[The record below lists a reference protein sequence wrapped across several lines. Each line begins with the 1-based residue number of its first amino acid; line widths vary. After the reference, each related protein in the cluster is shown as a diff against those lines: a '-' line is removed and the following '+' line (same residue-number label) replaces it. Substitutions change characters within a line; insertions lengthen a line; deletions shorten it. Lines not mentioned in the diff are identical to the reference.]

1 MTRPSSFFVT
11 VLWLPSRWLLTA
23 ILLAAPTGYTTLLAQ
38 DEPRGALELASTSHA
53 ATLVE
58 AITLDRARFRLA
70 DGTAI
75 ELPTR
80 DIVGWGRLPPWPQGP
95 MVLVAGGG
103 VIAGRLERYDA
114 EVAVVRSQAWG
125 LIEIPASC
133 LIGFRASMAHGP
145 VCDEFLEQTS
155 DAQKATDGPQPERL
169 FRLELKNGDRLL
181 AKAIAIANQVLELN
195 PGQSPPAAT
204 SIAGSDAM
212 IFSDGERV
220 GIPLERVQ
228 SIDFL
233 AAPRIIQQRPL
244 TLWMALADGSRL
256 NVQSISSVNASDAA
270 SVQAESV
277 ILVGEAFVT
286 RLKATGNRNQIV
298 AIAVDGGC
306 ARWLSTLAPASFVQT
321 PAIGSAWPLAVGCT
335 LDRGWLVARGRTA
348 FAGLGI
354 HAPARLAYRLENPVD
369 RFESLVAID
378 DLAGQGGSVR
388 VRVLAGRGGDP
399 LREVFVSG
407 VIRGGEQPLALTI
420 PLDQATALEL
430 LIETADGGEILDR
443 TLWLDPRLIGR

>member
-1 MTRPSSFFVT
+1 MTPPSSFFVT

-23 ILLAAPTGYTTLLAQ
+23 ILLAAPAGYATVLAQ
-38 DEPRGALELASTSHA
+38 DESSGALELASTSHA
-53 ATLVE
+53 ATLIE
-58 AITLDRARFRLA
+58 AIALDRARFSLA

-75 ELPTR
+75 DLPTR

-114 EVAVVRSQAWG
+114 QVAVVRSQAWG
-125 LIEIPASC
+125 RIEMPASC
-133 LIGFRASMAHGP
+133 IVGFRASVANGP
-145 VCDEFLEQTS
+145 VCGEFLEQTS
-155 DAQKATDGPQPERL
+155 DTQKDPDGPQPERL

-181 AKAIAIANQVLELN
+181 AKAMAVANQVLELTR
-195 PGQSPPAAT
+195 GESQPASAP
-204 SIAGSDAM
+204 IAGSGAM
-212 IFSDGERV
+212 IFSDSERV
-220 GIPLERVQ
+220 SIPLERVQ
-228 SIDFL
+228 SIDFPT
-233 AAPRIIQQRPL
+233 APRIIQQRPL

-256 NVQSISSVNASDAA
+256 NVQSISTFRESDAA
-270 SVQAESV
+270 STQAESV
-277 ILVGEAFVT
+277 ILVGEASVT

-306 ARWLSTLAPASFVQT
+306 VRWLSTLAPTAFVQT
-321 PAIGSAWPLAVGCT
+321 PAIGSVWPLTVGCT

-407 VIRGGEQPLALTI
+407 VIRGGEEPLALNI